1 MKELFVEFR
10 QNYYLKPIINKDL
23 GMNEVVYVEVDSS
36 DMTFDDCIWV
46 AEDRLEKIGY
56 DLEEF
61 TNIDPYS
68 DCEYKVWEEYGIVD
82 IFGIMERSKKNYS
95 IILLNGQIKNF

>member
-10 QNYYLKPIINKDL
+10 QNYLLKPIVNKVL
-23 GMNEVVYVEVDSS
+23 GMNEVVYVEIDSC
-36 DMTFDDCIWV
+36 DMPYDDCIWV

-61 TNIDPYS
+61 TKIDAYS
-68 DCEYKVWEEYGIVD
+68 DWEHKVWSADEVVD
-82 IFGIMERSKKNYS
+82 IFGIMERSKNNYS